1 MSVAAT
7 SQESGHAEPA
17 PIEPVEIDLG
27 NAPMPY
33 DMDAPQI
40 KTCRFS
46 CVRASKPALGG
57 PDWGYPPGPAALFPA
72 FHLIRENINFY
83 I

>member
-1 MSVAAT
+1 MLCCLRACRFYGHGNFRFEDFSFPESSTSFNTPDPVVSVAAT

-33 DMDAPQI
+33 DMDAPQSI
-40 KTCRFS
+40 T
-46 CVRASKPALGG
+46 
-57 PDWGYPPGPAALFPA
+57 
-72 FHLIRENINFY
+72 
-83 I
+83 